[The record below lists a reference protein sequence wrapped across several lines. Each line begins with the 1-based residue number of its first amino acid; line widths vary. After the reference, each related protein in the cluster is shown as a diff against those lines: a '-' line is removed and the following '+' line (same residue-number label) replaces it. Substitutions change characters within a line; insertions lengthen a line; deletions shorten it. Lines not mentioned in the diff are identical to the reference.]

1 MDYVKGRIFENA
13 ILPDMSA
20 EEREKIYN
28 SMNEVLQKIHSVDVE
43 KAGLANYGKKG
54 IQLLSLVTFR

>member
-20 EEREKIYN
+20 EEREKIYD

-43 KAGLANYGKKG
+43 KAGLADYGKKG
-54 IQLLSLVTFR
+54 IQLLSLVTFC

>member
-1 MDYVKGRIFENA
+1 MDYVKGRILENA
-13 ILPDMSA
+13 VLPNMPA
-20 EEREKIYN
+20 EERREIYD

-54 IQLLSLVTFR
+54 IQLLSLVTFC

>member
-20 EEREKIYN
+20 EERGKIYN
-28 SMNEVLQKIHSVDVE
+28 SMNEVLQKMHSVDVE

-54 IQLLSLVTFR
+54 IQLLSLVTLC

>member
-20 EEREKIYN
+20 EEREKIYD

-54 IQLLSLVTFR
+54 IQLLPLVTFC

>member
-54 IQLLSLVTFR
+54 IQLLSLVTLY